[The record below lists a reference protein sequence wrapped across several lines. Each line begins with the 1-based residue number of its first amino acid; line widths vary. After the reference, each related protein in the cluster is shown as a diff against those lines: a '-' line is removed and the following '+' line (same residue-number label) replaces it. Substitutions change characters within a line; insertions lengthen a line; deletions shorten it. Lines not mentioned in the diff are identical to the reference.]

1 MKEKKKKCWN
11 NTIYDIKHLEAAKKY
26 LNWFLV
32 FLTFL
37 ISSAVYVLMA
47 GMFLAIIAC
56 YAICFPLR
64 LPPIAVVGNSAKPKK
79 KREWGKKNWE
89 FNVIRC

>member
-1 MKEKKKKCWN
+1 
-11 NTIYDIKHLEAAKKY
+11 
-26 LNWFLV
+26 
-32 FLTFL
+32 
-37 ISSAVYVLMA
+37 MA

-79 KREWGKKNWE
+79 
-89 FNVIRC
+89 NVNEEKELRI